1 MRSGLWYAGAIVV
14 LAAVQRA
21 WPDLLRLHSL
31 APDLLV
37 VMVCAIGLFR
47 GPLSAYGAGLGAGLL
62 AAAAERGPFGAL
74 LAGRMAVGLLAGL
87 LRGRVF
93 ADRLL
98 VAPVVAALAV
108 LAADLAQLVL
118 APPSEGFAQWLRE
131 FVVRALYSA
140 ACAPLLFWFARTI
153 NRRYPGRADE

>member
-21 WPDLLRLHSL
+21 WPDLLRLHGL

-37 VMVCAIGLFR
+37 VLVCALGLFR
-47 GPLSAYGAGLGAGLL
+47 GPLPGYGAGLGAGLL
-62 AAAAERGPFGAL
+62 AAASERGPFGAL

-98 VAPVVAALAV
+98 VAPVVAAVGVV
-108 LAADLAQLVL
+108 LAHVIQFVL
-118 APPSEGFAQWLRE
+118 APPSQGFGQWLQE
-131 FVVRALYSA
+131 LGIQTLYSA
-140 ACAPLLFWFARTI
+140 ACAPLVFWFARTI
-153 NRRYPGRADE
+153 NRRYPRRADE